1 MEDQNGSRIKK
12 WMSYIQNSNLGTALQ
27 YKVTLTS
34 LKSNIRPWMTDMFN
48 PAMFSKPSVKQIPI
62 RLGENLVYFVSNYV
76 ILTMLL
82 LVLGILSQPSFLISL
97 VAIGAVW
104 VYLSKKDLKVHGLEV
119 TDFQKNMGILAL
131 LALTTFMLAG
141 NMIIYTLFLSMLL
154 AGVHSV
160 YHDQPQI
167 HLKLET
173 DLPPNTL
180 LPL

>member
-1 MEDQNGSRIKK
+1 MEDQNISTIKK
-12 WMSYIQNSNLGTALQ
+12 WISYVQNSNLGVALQ

-48 PAMFSKPSVKQIPI
+48 PALFSKPSVKQIPA
-62 RLGENLVYFVSNYV
+62 RLGENLVYFISNYV

-104 VYLSKKDLKVHGLEV
+104 VYLSKKEMKVYGVDV
-119 TDFQKNMGILAL
+119 TDFQKNMAILAL
-131 LALTTFMLAG
+131 LVLSTFMLAG
-141 NMIIYTLFLSMLL
+141 NMIIYTLFFSMVL
-154 AGVHSV
+154 AGAHAV

-167 HLKLET
+167 NLKLET